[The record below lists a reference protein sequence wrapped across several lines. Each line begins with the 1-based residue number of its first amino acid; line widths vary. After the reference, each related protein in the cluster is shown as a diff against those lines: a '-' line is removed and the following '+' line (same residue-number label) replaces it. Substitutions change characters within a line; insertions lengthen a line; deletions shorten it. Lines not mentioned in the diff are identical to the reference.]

1 MNKIVAIVVSGGLG
15 ALARYVMSGLAY
27 RWLGSE
33 FPYGTLTVNVV
44 GCFLIGLLYQVAE
57 SGLPWPPTVRTATF
71 VGFLGAFT
79 TFSTFGYE
87 TIALIRDSEFGLAF
101 LNVGL
106 QVAVGLVAV
115 WLGLM
120 AARLI
125 LA

>member
-1 MNKIVAIVVSGGLG
+1 MNKIVAIAVSGGLG

-57 SGLPWPPTVRTATF
+57 SGLPWPPTVRIAIF